1 MGLVSGFV
9 FRGGRRAAASIRDA
23 IDGEVPD
30 KARAEVLLLITELVN
45 NAVVH
50 GGMGPED
57 WVRVEIV
64 RSPDHLHIQVRDQGP
79 GFDWRAQP
87 RVEEEDPGGFGLLL
101 IEELATRWGVVRD
114 EVGTAVWFEYA
125 I

>member
-1 MGLVSGFV
+1 VSGFV
-9 FRGGRRAAASIRDA
+9 VRGGRRAAARIRDA
-23 IDGEVPD
+23 IDGELPSE
-30 KARAEVLLLITELVN
+30 ARSQVLLLLTELVN
-45 NAVVH
+45 NAVIH

-64 RSPDHLHIQVRDQGP
+64 RGPDHVHIEVRDRGP
-79 GFDWRAQP
+79 GFAWRAQP
-87 RVEEEDPGGFGLLL
+87 RVEEDDPGGFGLLL

-114 EVGTAVWFEYA
+114 DVGTAVWFEYA